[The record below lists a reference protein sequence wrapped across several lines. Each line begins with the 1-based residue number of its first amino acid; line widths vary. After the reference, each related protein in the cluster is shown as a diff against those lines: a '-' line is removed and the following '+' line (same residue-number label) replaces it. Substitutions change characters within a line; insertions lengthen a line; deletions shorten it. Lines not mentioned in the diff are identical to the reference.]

1 MTIPEPRERTALAFR
16 HVHFEDLGILGPL
29 LRERGFRVEYVD
41 LGTEAID
48 IERVDDADLMIV
60 LGGPIG
66 VHDANGY
73 PLLHASKEAVAHRL
87 RSGRPLLGVCLGAQL
102 IADALGA
109 QVHATGQ
116 VEIGYAPLDLTE
128 DGLDSPLRALDG
140 MPVLHWHGDA
150 FTIPAGSRRLASTP
164 GFPNQAFSTGTV
176 LALQFHLEADHRAI
190 GSWLIGHAH
199 ELHHNGIDPRIIR
212 EDARAY
218 GPELE
223 RAARSAIATWL
234 DSVELPAPTA

>member
-1 MTIPEPRERTALAFR
+1 MTTSEMPERTALAFR
-16 HVHFEDLGILGPL
+16 HVHFEDLGIIEPL
-29 LRERGFRVEYVD
+29 LRERGYRVEYVD
-41 LGTEAID
+41 LGVEAID

-66 VHDANGY
+66 VNDTDEY
-73 PLLHASKEAVAHRL
+73 PFLHASKEAVAHRV
-87 RSGRPLLGVCLGAQL
+87 RSARPLLGVCLGAQL
-102 IADALGA
+102 IAEALGG
-109 QVHATGQ
+109 QVRPTGA
-116 VEIGYAPLDLTE
+116 VEIGYAPLDLTTH
-128 DGLDSPLRALDG
+128 GLDSPLRALEG

-150 FTIPAGSRRLASTP
+150 FTIPVGTRRLASTP
-164 GFPNQAFSTGTV
+164 GFPNQAFSTDTV

-190 GSWLIGHAH
+190 GNWLIGHAH

-223 RAARSAIATWL
+223 RAARSVIATWL
-234 DSVELPAPTA
+234 ESVEPATPAA